1 MQALKG
7 TYDIDKKQFKDVI
20 GSLNWIKFSERIQAQ
35 LQSNSL
41 LTHQQREIMEVNSIV
56 ALILSHQFD
65 KARTELTRIMS
76 TSGNKHPAL
85 RGIQVYFI
93 LKDKKYDEALKLLD
107 GAKDINLVFLRSQVL
122 LSAKRPKE
130 AFENLALNFEK
141 DLITNSGYIKLLLRS
156 ALAFECPL
164 DSAMSTI
171 MQVAQERVTD
181 MDSSAV
187 ILLADY
193 LEQQNEPKTSM
204 GLLEKAYYS
213 NRGDIALQSRY
224 LMSLSVQDFDK
235 AWTLQQGLEPLEFDE
250 DENMNEADII

>member
-1 MQALKG
+1 
-7 TYDIDKKQFKDVI
+7 
-20 GSLNWIKFSERIQAQ
+20 
-35 LQSNSL
+35 
-41 LTHQQREIMEVNSIV
+41 
-56 ALILSHQFD
+56 
-65 KARTELTRIMS
+65 
-76 TSGNKHPAL
+76 
-85 RGIQVYFI
+85 
-93 LKDKKYDEALKLLD
+93 
-107 GAKDINLVFLRSQVL
+107 
-122 LSAKRPKE
+122 
-130 AFENLALNFEK
+130 
-141 DLITNSGYIKLLLRS
+141 
-156 ALAFECPL
+156 
-164 DSAMSTI
+164 
-171 MQVAQERVTD
+171 